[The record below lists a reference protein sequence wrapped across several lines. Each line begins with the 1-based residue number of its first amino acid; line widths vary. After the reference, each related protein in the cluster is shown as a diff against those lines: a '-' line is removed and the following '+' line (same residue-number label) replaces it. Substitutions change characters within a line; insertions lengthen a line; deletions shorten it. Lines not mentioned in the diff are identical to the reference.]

1 MLMVIIISNKDLVNI
16 SLKFIKKEILAGL
29 SL

>member
-1 MLMVIIISNKDLVNI
+1 MLMVIIISNKNLVNI
-16 SLKFIKKEILAGL
+16 SLNFIKKEILAGL